1 MDNVTAAKE
10 LIGLLDLTSLNKDDT
25 ETSISK
31 LCQKAQTPYGNTAAV
46 CIYPKF
52 ISLAKQKLQGTD
64 IKIATVVNFP
74 QGGNK
79 CDILAQEVWY
89 ALSQE
94 ADEIDAVLP
103 YRDFLAG
110 NMNVVNDFFTTL
122 LTQITPKK
130 TPLKIIIESGELAH
144 AGKIANATKLCI
156 EKGASFVKTSTG
168 KSKIS
173 ATPEAANIILET
185 IRDSGKNV
193 GFKASGGIR
202 EFEEARKYLILSEV
216 ILGEGWATPEHFRI
230 GASSLL
236 NNLLS
241 KLNGEQ

>member
-1 MDNVTAAKE
+1 MNDNELAAR
-10 LIGLLDLTSLNKDDT
+10 LIGCLDLTSLNRDDT
-25 ETSISK
+25 EEKIDL
-31 LCQKAQTPYGNTAAV
+31 LCQKALTPFGHVAAV
-46 CIYPKF
+46 CVYPEWVAFARK
-52 ISLAKQKLQGTD
+52 KLKKTP

-74 QGGNK
+74 EGSNDFKQMKEEIKKGLGGG
-79 CDILAQEVWY
+79 
-89 ALSQE
+89 
-94 ADEIDAVLP
+94 ADEIDAVFP
-103 YRDFLAG
+103 YHDFLAG
-110 NMNVVNDFFTTL
+110 NMDTCRRFLEIVQRECAKHTS
-122 LTQITPKK
+122 
-130 TPLKIIIESGELAH
+130 KIILETGELKH
-144 AGKIANATKLCI
+144 TSTIAAATSLCLEYDI
-156 EKGASFVKTSTG
+156 NFIKTSTG
-168 KSKIS
+168 KTPIS
-173 ATPEAANIILET
+173 ATIGAANIILET